1 MSNIPNVST
10 PAWGSTA
17 SGMLIIL
24 DLDVPRENER
34 VSLVHWLVTGVALT
48 SNDPPPN
55 ENNTVLLTSPEPAVS
70 YIRPNPPVGDIAH
83 SYHFYLFQ
91 QPDNFALPSQY
102 QDLENNRAPF
112 NLTQFLADSG
122 IPETGL
128 LASNHFRVR
137 NLSGSPDRT
146 FPPPRATTIDLE
158 AAPSDSAAATGTAQS
173 AGSSASMVR
182 NRGIWIWSLGAMGV
196 GLVSFVL

>member
-17 SGMLIIL
+17 SGMIIML
-24 DLDVPRENER
+24 DLDVPRDNTR

-48 SNDPPPN
+48 SSNPPPSG
-55 ENNTVLLTSPEPAVS
+55 ENTVLLTSPEPAVS
-70 YIRPNPPVGDIAH
+70 YIRPDPPVGDIAH

-91 QPDNFALPSQY
+91 QPDNFALPPQY
-102 QDLENNRAPF
+102 RNLEDNRAPF

-137 NLSGSPDRT
+137 NLSGSPETT

-158 AAPSDSAAATGTAQS
+158 ASPSESAATTGSQQS
-173 AGSSASMVR
+173 AGSTASIAWEKGVLA
-182 NRGIWIWSLGAMGV
+182 WCLGATSIGFA
-196 GLVSFVL
+196 SFFL

>member
-17 SGMLIIL
+17 SGMLIML
-24 DLDVPRENER
+24 DLDVPRDDTR

-48 SNDPPPN
+48 SNDPPPS
-55 ENNTVLLTSPEPAVS
+55 EDNTVLLTSPNPVVS

-83 SYHFYLFQ
+83 SYQFYLFQ

-102 QDLENNRAPF
+102 QNLQDNRAPF
-112 NLTQFLADSG
+112 NLTQFLADAG

-128 LASNHFRVR
+128 LATNHFRVR
-137 NLSGSPDRT
+137 NLSGHPETT

-158 AAPSDSAAATGTAQS
+158 AAPSDGAATTAS
-173 AGSSASMVR
+173 EPSTGPATSMVWD
-182 NRGIWIWSLGAMGV
+182 RGIWAWGLGAMGV
-196 GLVSFVL
+196 GFASFVL